1 MEKERFKMLKEERL
15 LKIINK
21 LNLNKTITIKKLAN
35 NFDVSE
41 STIRRDLDELEKKGY
56 VKRTHGGAVLI
67 DKFNNEYN
75 FIKKTKENIE
85 EKTAIAKYAAE
96 LIQDGEIIAINSSTL
111 TYLMAQEIKAK
122 NLKIVTNSVDIIVEL
137 SNKNDYD
144 ISVLGGDYFHIAR
157 TIEGPITEKQ
167 IREMHF
173 DKAFL
178 GVNGIDLNLALSTA
192 SPIEASSKKAMIECS
207 DQSYILSESSKFD
220 NASFYKIADFK
231 DINEVITDENL
242 SENKFKKYQ
251 QYTKIFRAGA

>member
-1 MEKERFKMLKEERL
+1 MLKEERL

-21 LNLNKTITIKKLAN
+21 LNLTETITIKELAN

-41 STIRRDLDELEKKGY
+41 STIRRDLDELAEKDY
-56 VKRTHGGAVLI
+56 VKRTHGGAILI
-67 DKFNNEYN
+67 EKFNNEYN
-75 FIKKTKENIE
+75 FIKKTKENIN
-85 EKTAIAKYAAE
+85 EKTAIAKYAAD
-96 LIQDGEIIAINSSTL
+96 LVKNGDIIAINSSTL
-111 TYLMAQEIKAK
+111 TYLMATELKAK
-122 NLKIVTNSVDIIVEL
+122 NVKVITNSVDIIVEL

-207 DQSYILSESSKFD
+207 DQSYILSESNKFD
-220 NASFYKIADFK
+220 NASFYKIADFT
-231 DINEVITDENL
+231 DITAIISDKNL
-242 SENKFKKYQ
+242 SDKKLKKYQ
-251 QYTKIFRAGA
+251 QYAKIIKSNL